1 MDAVR
6 SWVGFTLKPIT
17 HMDFRKRRFSKI
29 QQHILAAIYACTIY
43 NIWTCKNEAVWYAYA
58 RPPGR
63 VLNMIQYEVR

>member
-1 MDAVR
+1 
-6 SWVGFTLKPIT
+6 
-17 HMDFRKRRFSKI
+17 MDFRKRRFSKI